1 MEFNIETPAL
11 TGDTNSKKLR
21 AYLFR
26 LTEQLRM
33 VLSNL
38 DSDNFTVET
47 AQAVRSAETAK
58 QDVSGLKE
66 AIIRTATM
74 IKSIEE
80 KLTLTLK
87 NEYVA
92 ISDLGKYTEEAI
104 AAYEID
110 GKGIEQYFNLIS
122 SVNDDI
128 SRLCGYIRTGI
139 LDDETIGLEIANF
152 GEDGSSPFKVRLSDN
167 KLSFFA
173 GGDEVAYLSD
183 STLYI
188 TKAYITGALILGKY
202 HIDLTKG
209 LAFRWGE

>member
-1 MEFNIETPAL
+1 MEFNIETPAFG
-11 TGDTNSKKLR
+11 GDTDNRKLR

-38 DSDNFTVET
+38 DAENFTYET
-47 AQAVRSAETAK
+47 ARAINSTASAK
-58 QDVSGLKE
+58 QDVSGLKD
-66 AIIRTATM
+66 AIVRTAAM
-74 IKSIEE
+74 IRSIEE

-92 ISDLGKYTEEAI
+92 VGDLGKYTEEAI
-104 AAYEID
+104 ASYEID

-139 LDDETIGLEIANF
+139 LDGGVIGLEIANF

-202 HIDLTKG
+202 HVDLTKG
-209 LAFRWGE
+209 IAFRWGE

>member
-1 MEFNIETPAL
+1 MEFNIETPAF
-11 TGDTNSKKLR
+11 TGDSNSKKLR

-38 DSDNFTVET
+38 DADNFTVET
-47 AQAVRSAETAK
+47 AQAVKSAETAK
-58 QDVSGLKE
+58 RDVSGLKE

-202 HIDLTKG
+202 HVDLTKG